1 MIGSLATPDTTLA
14 IMNASQQSEEIQKNA
29 KTLEEFDK
37 TAKEFEAMFV
47 AEMMKPM
54 FDGLETDGAF
64 GGGKGEEIFRGFLI
78 EEYGALIADSGAIG
92 ILTLLY

>member
-54 FDGLETDGAF
+54 FDG
-64 GGGKGEEIFRGFLI
+64 FLI

-92 ILTLLY
+92 MKDTIKLQLIKLQETANAAQ